1 MVRPSVQVGADR
13 SYGDGGVRRS
23 LSVAVLMMR
32 CMEQATVRSGL
43 IDFVFIFKMCFVAVF
58 WFPGSIFGFVT
69 VCQMKRSLMKEVS
82 QRLDVLTFFVFHHGL
97 L

>member
-1 MVRPSVQVGADR
+1 MQGTGNCS
-13 SYGDGGVRRS
+13 
-23 LSVAVLMMR
+23 
-32 CMEQATVRSGL
+32 VRSGL

-82 QRLDVLTFFVFHHGL
+82 QRLDVLTFMYFTMACFDLWRIYLHYV
-97 L
+97 